1 MRHFTRDRS
10 PFRVRLACVK
20 HAASVQS
27 EPESNS
33 PVQICSKDL
42 RWTEIRISKFLPVR
56 YSLVNEP
63 HRFTRREAVVY
74 AASFSLSTSF
84 FHFAK
89 VFFAAPSGQLVGAR
103 ETYVSF
109 SNPRQELFC
118 HPGKFLFPSSFRTW
132 PARWRERLY
141 APFRPHR
148 QAFFRKKSKK
158 CFRTVKK
165 ALPRRAALFFN
176 QLFVTVRLP
185 PEKVKRFMTFFIQYV
200 CSTDKSN
207 KNIMICIRA
216 SLPQTTER
224 QPSQAGQYGR
234 SPSRQSGTRRRSH
247 EVPWLPQASPHP
259 AGVDSRHAWI
269 GISLSCPACASM
281 ISKHSRTTG
290 IYGFF

>member
-63 HRFTRREAVVY
+63 HRLTRREAVVY

-84 FHFAK
+84 FIFAK
-89 VFFAAPSGQLVGAR
+89 VFFRGPVGA
-103 ETYVSF
+103 T
-109 SNPRQELFC
+109 
-118 HPGKFLFPSSFRTW
+118 
-132 PARWRERLY
+132 RWRERLY

-200 CSTDKSN
+200 CSADKSN
-207 KNIMICIRA
+207 KNIMI
-216 SLPQTTER
+216 
-224 QPSQAGQYGR
+224 
-234 SPSRQSGTRRRSH
+234 
-247 EVPWLPQASPHP
+247 
-259 AGVDSRHAWI
+259 
-269 GISLSCPACASM
+269 
-281 ISKHSRTTG
+281 
-290 IYGFF
+290 

>member
-84 FHFAK
+84 FISRKF
-89 VFFAAPSGQLVGAR
+89 FFAAPSGQLVGAR

-109 SNPRQELFC
+109 SNLRQELFL
-118 HPGKFLFPSSFRTW
+118 PSGKISFPVALSDVASSLARTALCAFSIPPSSIF
-132 PARWRERLY
+132 P
-141 APFRPHR
+141 
-148 QAFFRKKSKK
+148 QKKSKK
-158 CFRTVKK
+158 CFQTVKK

-176 QLFVTVRLP
+176 QLSVTVLLP
-185 PEKVKRFMTFFIQYV
+185 PEKVKRFMTFFIRSIY
-200 CSTDKSN
+200 STDKPN
-207 KNIMICIRA
+207 KNIMIRHK
-216 SLPQTTER
+216 
-224 QPSQAGQYGR
+224 SQFSENNR
-234 SPSRQSGTRRRSH
+234 SPAVKSRRVRKEPLLTIRDAR
-247 EVPWLPQASPHP
+247 PQP
-259 AGVDSRHAWI
+259 
-269 GISLSCPACASM
+269 
-281 ISKHSRTTG
+281 
-290 IYGFF
+290 

>member
-84 FHFAK
+84 FIFAK
-89 VFFAAPSGQLVGAR
+89 VFFRGPVGATRWR
-103 ETYVSF
+103 EGDLCLIFKPASRTF
-109 SNPRQELFC
+109 FC
-118 HPGKFLFPSSFRTW
+118 HPGKFLFPSPFRTW
-132 PARWRERLY
+132 SARWRERLY

-176 QLFVTVRLP
+176 QLFVTIRLP

-207 KNIMICIRA
+207 KNIMI
-216 SLPQTTER
+216 
-224 QPSQAGQYGR
+224 
-234 SPSRQSGTRRRSH
+234 
-247 EVPWLPQASPHP
+247 
-259 AGVDSRHAWI
+259 
-269 GISLSCPACASM
+269 
-281 ISKHSRTTG
+281 
-290 IYGFF
+290 

>member
-84 FHFAK
+84 FFIFAK

-118 HPGKFLFPSSFRTW
+118 HPGKFLFPPPFRTW

-148 QAFFRKKSKK
+148 QAFFRKKSKE

-207 KNIMICIRA
+207 KNIMI
-216 SLPQTTER
+216 
-224 QPSQAGQYGR
+224 
-234 SPSRQSGTRRRSH
+234 
-247 EVPWLPQASPHP
+247 
-259 AGVDSRHAWI
+259 
-269 GISLSCPACASM
+269 
-281 ISKHSRTTG
+281 
-290 IYGFF
+290 

>member
-1 MRHFTRDRS
+1 MRHSTRDRS

-84 FHFAK
+84 FHFRES
-89 VFFAAPSGQLVGAR
+89 FFSRPRRGNSLAR
-103 ETYVSF
+103 RRLMSHFQTRVKNF
-109 SNPRQELFC
+109 FC
-118 HPGKFLFPSSFRTW
+118 HPGKFLFPSPFRTW
-132 PARWRERLY
+132 PARWCERLY

-185 PEKVKRFMTFFIQYV
+185 PEKVKRFMTFFMQYV

-207 KNIMICIRA
+207 KNIMI
-216 SLPQTTER
+216 
-224 QPSQAGQYGR
+224 
-234 SPSRQSGTRRRSH
+234 
-247 EVPWLPQASPHP
+247 
-259 AGVDSRHAWI
+259 
-269 GISLSCPACASM
+269 
-281 ISKHSRTTG
+281 
-290 IYGFF
+290 

>member
-84 FHFAK
+84 FSFRENFFSRPRRDNSLARGRLMSHFQTRVK
-89 VFFAAPSGQLVGAR
+89 NF
-103 ETYVSF
+103 
-109 SNPRQELFC
+109 FC
-118 HPGKFLFPSSFRTW
+118 HPGKFLFPPSFRTW

-141 APFRPHR
+141 APFQLHR

-176 QLFVTVRLP
+176 QLFMTVRLP

-200 CSTDKSN
+200 CSTNKSN
-207 KNIMICIRA
+207 KNIMI
-216 SLPQTTER
+216 
-224 QPSQAGQYGR
+224 
-234 SPSRQSGTRRRSH
+234 
-247 EVPWLPQASPHP
+247 
-259 AGVDSRHAWI
+259 
-269 GISLSCPACASM
+269 
-281 ISKHSRTTG
+281 
-290 IYGFF
+290 